1 MAYLRRL
8 LVSSRYET
16 SIYILLLSYALLL
29 VVRPDTGSW
38 WYTEYQLLY
47 TTIIALLVADVVL
60 RVLLVRPTTWFS
72 EQGVWLAFDIV
83 TTVVAFIPGYEPFRA
98 ARVLRILSQWH
109 ETRST
114 ITPLGV
120 AVWEARRALVI
131 VAVLMFVN
139 TVIGYDAFKLALPE
153 LFGSAPGALLTSVSL
168 VIGDNFRDTY
178 AAAFAVHAPAAL
190 FHLCVSLFTLLFILS
205 LIIYKVFKSFDDAQD
220 V

>member
-1 MAYLRRL
+1 MINIRRL
-8 LVSSRYET
+8 LVSPRYEQVVYT
-16 SIYILLLSYALLL
+16 LLLTYALLL
-29 VVRPDTGSW
+29 VVRPETGSW

-47 TTIIALLVADVVL
+47 TIIIALLVADVLL
-60 RVLLVRPTTWFS
+60 RVLLVRPTSWRSESGFWF
-72 EQGVWLAFDIV
+72 AFDIV
-83 TTVVAFIPGYEPFRA
+83 TTVVAFVPGYEPFRA

-139 TVIGYDAFKLALPE
+139 TVIGYDAFKSALPE
-153 LFGSAPGALLTSVSL
+153 LFGSVPGALLTSVSL

-178 AAAFAVHAPAAL
+178 AATFAVHAPAAL
-190 FHLCVSLFTLLFILS
+190 FHICVSLFTLLFILS
-205 LIIYKVFKSFDDAQD
+205 LIIYKVFKSFEDANKE
-220 V
+220 